1 MKGMLS
7 RYRLRNTLIAAGLA
21 LVGILLVLLYVT
33 SYRKNVQHGADL
45 VTVFVASRDIPEGT
59 PGTTLAGGGYLRKES
74 VLRRSVVPG
83 AISRTSQ
90 IADLASASTIVS
102 GEQVSVRQFH
112 PVIQQGVL
120 ASISGNGRAMTVPG
134 DPNQL
139 LSGTVKDGDRVDVL
153 VDMNYTIRPP
163 GAGAGSEVSGLA
175 SRIILRNLLV
185 LRAPTSSSGGGLGGT
200 GNGTSITLALTD
212 TQAQK
217 LLLAMKSGSWWLVLR
232 PVARPSDSPES
243 VETIGSLISDGLG
256 PKALEQLASGGGG
269 SGSNG
274 G

>member
-1 MKGMLS
+1 
-7 RYRLRNTLIAAGLA
+7 
-21 LVGILLVLLYVT
+21 
-33 SYRKNVQHGADL
+33 
-45 VTVFVASRDIPEGT
+45 
-59 PGTTLAGGGYLRKES
+59 
-74 VLRRSVVPG
+74 
-83 AISRTSQ
+83 
-90 IADLASASTIVS
+90 
-102 GEQVSVRQFH
+102 
-112 PVIQQGVL
+112 
-120 ASISGNGRAMTVPG
+120 
-134 DPNQL
+134 
-139 LSGTVKDGDRVDVL
+139 VL

>member
-1 MKGMLS
+1 
-7 RYRLRNTLIAAGLA
+7 
-21 LVGILLVLLYVT
+21 
-33 SYRKNVQHGADL
+33 
-45 VTVFVASRDIPEGT
+45 
-59 PGTTLAGGGYLRKES
+59 

-83 AISRTSQ
+83 AISNTSQ

-102 GEQVSVRQFH
+102 GEQVSIRQFH

-120 ASISGNGRAMTVPG
+120 ASIAGNTRAMTVPG

-139 LSGTVKDGDRVDVL
+139 LSGTVKDGDRVDV
-153 VDMNYTIRPP
+153 VMDINYTVRAP
-163 GAGAGSEVSGLA
+163 GSAASQGGVSALA

-185 LRAPTSSSGGGLGGT
+185 LRAPTSTAGGGIGSGGT
-200 GNGTSITLALTD
+200 GSSITLALTD

-217 LLLAMKSGSWWLVLR
+217 LLLAMKNGQWWLVLR
-232 PVARPSDSPES
+232 PVARPSDSPET

-256 PKALEQLASGGGG
+256 PKAIQQLTNGYGPG
-269 SGSNG
+269 SISNG